1 MRNLFTALSP
11 FLPLSLL
18 LSAATVLLAGCGS
31 MQSLEQTRKDTRSVG
46 LLVKSVS
53 TSVENYQ
60 KQRDAIAVSSLRN
73 RQALEDLAMQYEA
86 SSAASI
92 AVWEVGGDIKR
103 KDLFTRVNTQAD
115 ALAAANEQRATRQ
128 SEQEKELVN
137 ARSAVNANT
146 AKLAETSVALI
157 RLGEAKSAKDEASFY
172 LQFAKD
178 TQAEIAKASE
188 AAASAAKSNA
198 AAATADKGVQ

>member
-1 MRNLFTALSP
+1 MRSLFTFNSP
-11 FLPLSLL
+11 VAPLRLL
-18 LSAATVLLAGCGS
+18 HSATIVLLAGCGS
-31 MQSLEQTRKDTRSVG
+31 MQGLEETRKDTRSVG

-60 KQRDAIAVSSLRN
+60 KQRDAIAVSSLRI
-73 RQALEDLAMQYEA
+73 RQALEALAMQYEA

-92 AVWEVGGDIKR
+92 AVWEVGGDAKR
-103 KDLFTRVNTQAD
+103 KDLFTRVHTQAD
-115 ALAAANEQRATRQ
+115 AMATANEQRAARRA
-128 SEQEKELVN
+128 EQQKELAK

-146 AKLAETSVALI
+146 AKLADTSVALI

-188 AAASAAKSNA
+188 GAASAAKSSA
-198 AAATADKGVQ
+198 AAPAADKGVQ

>member
-1 MRNLFTALSP
+1 MRTLVTPGTSA
-11 FLPLSLL
+11 LPLTVLVT
-18 LSAATVLLAGCGS
+18 AATVLLAGCGG
-31 MQSLEQTRKDTRSVG
+31 MQSQEETRKDTRTVG

-73 RQALEDLAMQYEA
+73 RQALEALAMQYEA
-86 SSAASI
+86 SSAAAI
-92 AVWEVGGDIKR
+92 AVWEVGGDAKR
-103 KDLFTRVNTQAD
+103 KDLFTRVHTQAD
-115 ALAAANEQRATRQ
+115 ALAAANEQRAARKA
-128 SEQEKELVN
+128 EQEKEIAK

-157 RLGEAKSAKDEASFY
+157 KLGEAKSAKDEAAFY

-188 AAASAAKSNA
+188 AAASAANSNA

>member
-1 MRNLFTALSP
+1 MRSLFTARSP
-11 FLPLSLL
+11 VLPFCLL

-31 MQSLEQTRKDTRSVG
+31 MQSLEETRKDTRSVG

-60 KQRDAIAVSSLRN
+60 KQRDSIAVSSLRN
-73 RQALEDLAMQYEA
+73 RQALEALAMQYEA
-86 SSAASI
+86 ISAASI
-92 AVWEVGGDIKR
+92 AVWEVGGDAKR
-103 KDLFTRVNTQAD
+103 KDLFTRVHTHAD
-115 ALAAANEQRATRQ
+115 ALAAANEQRAARKA
-128 SEQEKELVN
+128 EQEKELAK

-157 RLGEAKSAKDEASFY
+157 KLGEAKSAKDEVSFY

-188 AAASAAKSNA
+188 AAASAAKSSA
-198 AAATADKGVQ
+198 AAATADKGV